1 MEEESSLIIKRKKN
15 DIVKECHDTNKLT
28 GFKISFYEIE
38 SVVDLGKIKD
48 CGSDVFITIK
58 NVNNFKRFSNT
69 IQALDFLISGHRSS
83 HIYSMDTHEVK
94 ALIYEEDSVVIFNKK
109 EKVNMHENIKN
120 DNIKSYK
127 VHSMEEIEKIND
139 PCEIRIMIE
148 NDSIDEVEKMVDLC
162 HKKWPNNMDINDIPI
177 PGGMYI
183 MIPESIAKKA
193 ANSETDEENV
203 IKAYDANDVMQW
215 KIKLNENANIIINS
229 IFSSNLWNYD
239 NLMNALNFIIEST
252 ENGFMD
258 IVKPNELLDIFE
270 IHGLQS
276 INLIYWG
283 LRLNAYAELA
293 DNAEKTNKMQDVIFH
308 ACDILA
314 NYTKESFRSPVE
326 TVFDLIHYL
335 ADDKK
340 DENGDFI
347 DINYEFFGIYGLRLM
362 HYLKGPQHMDFT
374 DEYDHLID
382 SYRIITEGQYSA
394 DAWDIIYKNY
404 IDIYKA
410 RHGEIEP
417 DSSPL
422 FDFANS
428 FREWIIFSEIFEDLG
443 YKESDTEDR
452 YRYYQICMNK
462 ELYNAIY
469 LNINSM
475 QISDFLVKYEYQV
488 YCAAKSD
495 ENSMQIEPMLILLLR
510 FYKNIYGWKNYMAS
524 NSAYVDEV
532 KNFNDTLDFL
542 IKNCKSKYLGYLAKR
557 FL

>member
-1 MEEESSLIIKRKKN
+1 
-15 DIVKECHDTNKLT
+15 
-28 GFKISFYEIE
+28 
-38 SVVDLGKIKD
+38 
-48 CGSDVFITIK
+48 
-58 NVNNFKRFSNT
+58 
-69 IQALDFLISGHRSS
+69 
-83 HIYSMDTHEVK
+83 
-94 ALIYEEDSVVIFNKK
+94 
-109 EKVNMHENIKN
+109 
-120 DNIKSYK
+120 
-127 VHSMEEIEKIND
+127 
-139 PCEIRIMIE
+139 
-148 NDSIDEVEKMVDLC
+148 
-162 HKKWPNNMDINDIPI
+162 
-177 PGGMYI
+177 
-183 MIPESIAKKA
+183 
-193 ANSETDEENV
+193 
-203 IKAYDANDVMQW
+203 
-215 KIKLNENANIIINS
+215 
-229 IFSSNLWNYD
+229 
-239 NLMNALNFIIEST
+239 
-252 ENGFMD
+252 
-258 IVKPNELLDIFE
+258 
-270 IHGLQS
+270 
-276 INLIYWG
+276 
-283 LRLNAYAELA
+283 
-293 DNAEKTNKMQDVIFH
+293 
-308 ACDILA
+308 
-314 NYTKESFRSPVE
+314 
-326 TVFDLIHYL
+326 
-335 ADDKK
+335 
-340 DENGDFI
+340 
-347 DINYEFFGIYGLRLM
+347 
-362 HYLKGPQHMDFT
+362 MDFT

-495 ENSMQIEPMLILLLR
+495 ENSMHIEPMLILLLR